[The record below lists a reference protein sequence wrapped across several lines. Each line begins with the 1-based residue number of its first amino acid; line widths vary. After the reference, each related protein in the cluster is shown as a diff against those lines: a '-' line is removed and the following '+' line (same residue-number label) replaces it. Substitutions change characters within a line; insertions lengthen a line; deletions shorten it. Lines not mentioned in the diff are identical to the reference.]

1 MSILEKIE
9 RKCPWFGFPNLN
21 LYLVVIFLI
30 GLVMNIVRPEFY
42 YYYLSLNI
50 NRVLA
55 GEVWRLVT
63 FIFYPPDF
71 SISIIFTLI
80 FIYVFY
86 SITKTLVY
94 MWGYFK
100 FNLYM
105 LIGYLSQIAG
115 AFIIYLVLKQNV
127 ILYPTY
133 TFFSIIMA
141 FALTF
146 PDAMFYFYFLIPI
159 KAKYFAYIEI
169 AFYII
174 SFLSS
179 GIAERV
185 AIICSAVNVF
195 LFFVLWKNKI

>member
-1 MSILEKIE
+1 
-9 RKCPWFGFPNLN
+9 
-21 LYLVVIFLI
+21 
-30 GLVMNIVRPEFY
+30 
-42 YYYLSLNI
+42 
-50 NRVLA
+50 
-55 GEVWRLVT
+55 
-63 FIFYPPDF
+63 
-71 SISIIFTLI
+71 
-80 FIYVFY
+80 
-86 SITKTLVY
+86 
-94 MWGYFK
+94 
-100 FNLYM
+100 M

-115 AFIIYLVLKQNV
+115 AFIIYFVLKQNV